1 MLPARALAVLWGLTV
16 ASGLR
21 WAPSTTPHLG
31 RAARAVRMTAT
42 EVYEATDPEDLGG
55 AIMNEENLVTVS
67 YSSGAQG
74 RTRRVRRTT
83 RPPLEERWRQQSA
96 DLLPVG

>member
-1 MLPARALAVLWGLTV
+1 MLRALVLFGLAVAAGF
-16 ASGLR
+16 R
-21 WAPSTTPHLG
+21 WAPLRTAPHLER
-31 RAARAVRMTAT
+31 RAQAVRMTPI
-42 EVYEATDPEDLGG
+42 EVYEVTEPEDLGG
-55 AIMNEENLVTVS
+55 AIMNEENKVTVS